1 MDIRR
6 LIVEEVQK
14 ALTCDHDPQALRRDI
29 PFEHDIQI
37 LKNTQF
43 TSPYHLGSKAISAK
57 EMGLNGKTL
66 NTVPVKNVPFERGRD
81 MTEREKDYNRFF
93 LNRKFGCDGEFQKS
107 KTVESIRMDGVM
119 YGTVM
124 RHFNV
129 KAMYE
134 DVNGNCVI
142 KVSLKGKN
150 VDIDKVKHEKYIPG
164 GRESKRRLVDIAKIH
179 GVPMDELLDRMKNG
193 VKVEMS
199 SMIDEL
205 QAIAVV
211 KDNLMHDPF
220 YYDEVM
226 LSEEKFENSM
236 GVSAY
241 NPPNATPMEQR
252 MDKVLKEVNKLFGT
266 HYFVKTMYP
275 ERFEQV
281 YVIES
286 GRVNLDGS
294 VVEMGKLVN
303 FTEEENMRK
312 AIVGMLGGADDG
324 SPWREITEPLN
335 VQPYRSAVVGKG
347 YQNA

>member
-1 MDIRR
+1 
-6 LIVEEVQK
+6 
-14 ALTCDHDPQALRRDI
+14 
-29 PFEHDIQI
+29 
-37 LKNTQF
+37 
-43 TSPYHLGSKAISAK
+43 
-57 EMGLNGKTL
+57 
-66 NTVPVKNVPFERGRD
+66 
-81 MTEREKDYNRFF
+81 
-93 LNRKFGCDGEFQKS
+93 
-107 KTVESIRMDGVM
+107 
-119 YGTVM
+119 
-124 RHFNV
+124 
-129 KAMYE
+129 
-134 DVNGNCVI
+134 
-142 KVSLKGKN
+142 
-150 VDIDKVKHEKYIPG
+150 
-164 GRESKRRLVDIAKIH
+164 
-179 GVPMDELLDRMKNG
+179 
-193 VKVEMS
+193 
-199 SMIDEL
+199 MIDEL